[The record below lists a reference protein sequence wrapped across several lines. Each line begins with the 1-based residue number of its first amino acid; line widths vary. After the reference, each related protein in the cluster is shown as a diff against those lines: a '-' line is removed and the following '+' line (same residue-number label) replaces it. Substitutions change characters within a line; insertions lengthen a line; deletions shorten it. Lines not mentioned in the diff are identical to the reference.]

1 MSYGCCREAVV
12 RVIMGACCS
21 GGMKTTDQ
29 KSLPKNQQAAAN
41 SIDEKQKDQCVNG
54 PPGDA
59 AISAATDTDRDAA
72 APSYQTGAD
81 HTTVSPDHVQLS
93 IAEAQLAA
101 VSAADKSQPSR
112 DECEQNKPATEAL
125 FVAEPGDVV
134 RSDVTTTT
142 TREQQHVQVTRGQI
156 ILPNILRQSYDYL
169 TIMPKLRSTFDITTV
184 V

>member
-1 MSYGCCREAVV
+1 
-12 RVIMGACCS
+12 
-21 GGMKTTDQ
+21 MKTTDQ
-29 KSLPKNQQAAAN
+29 KSLPENQQAAAAN
-41 SIDEKQKDQCVNG
+41 SVDEKQKDQCVNG

-59 AISAATDTDRDAA
+59 AITAATDTDRDAA
-72 APSYQTGAD
+72 APSNQIGAD
-81 HTTVSPDHVQLS
+81 HTTVSPDHVQLL
-93 IAEAQLAA
+93 ITEAQLAA

-112 DECEQNKPATEAL
+112 DEGEQNKPATEAL

-156 ILPNILRQSYDYL
+156 ILPNILRQSYDHL

>member
-1 MSYGCCREAVV
+1 
-12 RVIMGACCS
+12 MGACCS

-29 KSLPKNQQAAAN
+29 KSLPGNQQAAAAAN
-41 SIDEKQKDQCVNG
+41 SVDEKQKDQCVNG

-59 AISAATDTDRDAA
+59 AITAATDTDRDAA
-72 APSYQTGAD
+72 APNNQTGVD

-93 IAEAQLAA
+93 ITEAQLAA

-112 DECEQNKPATEAL
+112 DEGEQNKPATEAL
-125 FVAEPGDVV
+125 VVAEPDDVV
-134 RSDVTTTT
+134 TSDVTTTT
-142 TREQQHVQVTRGQI
+142 TREEQHVQVTRGQI